1 MIKSRRMRRA
11 KHLARIGRKRNAYRI
26 LMGKPEGKVPLGRP
40 RRRWKVNIKM
50 DLINRMDW
58 YGLGSSG
65 SG

>member
-11 KHLARIGRKRNAYRI
+11 KHLAVIGRKRNAYKV
-26 LMGKPEGKVPLGRP
+26 LMGKPEGKAPLERP
-40 RRRWKVNIKM
+40 RRRLEDNMKM
-50 DLINRMDW
+50 DLINRMEW